1 MSERMHMLNSTYFTL
16 IIVFVCLI
24 FCSNKEG
31 LIDMWLIFSAVG
43 SILIV
48 AGLYA
53 VLWGKDKELKEEIE
67 ETKVMKIGNKE
78 WNNHDLELQLHAI
91 SNGNRN

>member
-1 MSERMHMLNSTYFTL
+1 
-16 IIVFVCLI
+16 
-24 FCSNKEG
+24 
-31 LIDMWLIFSAVG
+31 
-43 SILIV
+43 LIV

-67 ETKVMKIGNKE
+67 ETKVMKLGNKE

-91 SNGNRN
+91 SNGNRNAAS